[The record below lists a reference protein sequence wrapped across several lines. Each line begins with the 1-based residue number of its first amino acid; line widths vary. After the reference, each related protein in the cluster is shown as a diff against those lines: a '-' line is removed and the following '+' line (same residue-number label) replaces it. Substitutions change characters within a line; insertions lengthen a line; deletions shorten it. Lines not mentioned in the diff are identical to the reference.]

1 MPVFSRDMI
10 FRKYHVKHG
19 PSQGTTKGRMDT
31 QSNHP
36 MELSFDIV
44 LDQVLDFL
52 ALVKIEIF
60 DSGKYTPM

>member
-1 MPVFSRDMI
+1 M
-10 FRKYHVKHG
+10 KHG

-31 QSNHP
+31 QSDHP

-44 LDQVLDFL
+44 LDQVLEFL